1 MAGLLDTLLAARS
14 VMDPNQRTPDQEF
27 ARGLARSLLGTGA
40 GLADMAS
47 MAIPGRPI
55 GASLL
60 SERLDRYMGDPNA
73 PGAPA
78 AYSVSTWPKRC
89 API

>member
-40 GLADMAS
+40 SLADMAS

-55 GASLL
+55 GASLRAAQQQQPAGRRRTL
-60 SERLDRYMGDPNA
+60 CGAVRPAERRPARNA
-73 PGAPA
+73 A
-78 AYSVSTWPKRC
+78 
-89 API
+89 